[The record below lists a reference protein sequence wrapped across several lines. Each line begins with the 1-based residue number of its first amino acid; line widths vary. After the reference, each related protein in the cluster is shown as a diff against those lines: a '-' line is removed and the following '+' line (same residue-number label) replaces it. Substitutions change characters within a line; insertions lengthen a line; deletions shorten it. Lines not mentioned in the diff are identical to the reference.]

1 MKSQTPHL
9 THEHLRHIHRTLKN
23 VRFLQFGHKTFR
35 HYNRDVN
42 SVRSAWTEFQ
52 RDPLSYLANS
62 PADLSRDVL
71 TLCQ

>member
-1 MKSQTPHL
+1 MKNQTPHI
-9 THEHLRHIHRTLKN
+9 THENIRRIHSALKT
-23 VRFLQFGHKTFR
+23 VRFMQFGHKTFR
-35 HYNRDVN
+35 HYNRDVK

-62 PADLSRDVL
+62 PEDLSRDVL